1 MKATWRHVSA
11 PSPPLLSYEEP
22 SSPSESAGSSFHS
35 LHATSHALHPMQ
47 MEVSVKKPFRRAPP
61 VHPESAAGLVDP
73 KNCPITLSFPDSRGR
88 GECLPVAPHWRRTG
102 VGSPRR
108 DHAAPAPGGGV
119 RGGCRTCQPWRLG

>member
-47 MEVSVKKPFRRAPP
+47 MEVSVKNPFRGSPP
-61 VHPESAAGLVDP
+61 VHPESAAGLVGP
-73 KNCPITLSFPDSRGR
+73 KDCPSTLSFPDSRGR
-88 GECLPVAPHWRRTG
+88 GEGLPVAPHWPRTG
-102 VGSPRR
+102 VGIP
-108 DHAAPAPGGGV
+108 PPGPEARARVGGA
-119 RGGCRTCQPWRLG
+119 RGECHTCRPWRLG